1 MPQTQTKIDAN
12 QNADTES
19 TELETGVGADI
30 RALRKSRGVTLA
42 DMAETLDRSI
52 GWLSQIER
60 GQTEPGIPDLR
71 KIARLFEIPTSF
83 FFRNELAEDDEC
95 GMIVR
100 AHSRGALGSRQDGLV
115 EELLS
120 PNLSG
125 DFEMIRS
132 EFEPHSKS
140 ELISARPTQEGG
152 YLISGALTLW
162 IGDKAHHL
170 NAGDSFQFQN
180 ETYRWEN
187 SGDEPAIALWVISPP
202 VY

>member
-1 MPQTQTKIDAN
+1 MN
-12 QNADTES
+12 QAQVEASSNRTAENAEPS
-19 TELETGVGADI
+19 AGVGADI

-52 GWLSQIER
+52 GWLSQVER
-60 GQTEPGIPDLR
+60 GQAEPGIPDLR

-83 FFRNELAEDDEC
+83 FFRNEQAEEDEC
-95 GMIVR
+95 GLIVR
-100 AHSRGALGSRQDGLV
+100 AHSRGSLGSRQDGLV

-125 DFEMIRS
+125 EFEMIRS

-140 ELISARPTQEGG
+140 ELVSARPTQEGG
-152 YLISGALTLW
+152 YLISGSLTLW
-162 IGDKAHHL
+162 IGGKAHQL

-180 ETYRWEN
+180 EAYRWEN

>member
-1 MPQTQTKIDAN
+1 MEDVQTVEISVI
-12 QNADTES
+12 ADERQ
-19 TELETGVGADI
+19 TGVGTDI
-30 RALRKSRGVTLA
+30 RALRKSRSVTLA

-52 GWLSQIER
+52 GWLSQVER
-60 GQTEPGIPDLR
+60 GQTEPTIPDLR
-71 KIARLFEIPTSF
+71 KIARVFEIPISF
-83 FFRNELAEDDEC
+83 FFRNEMADESES
-95 GMIVR
+95 GLIVR
-100 AHSRGALGSRQDGLV
+100 AHLRAKLGSRQDGLV

-140 ELISARPTQEGG
+140 ELVAARPTQEGG

-170 NAGDSFQFQN
+170 AEGDSFQFQN
-180 ETYRWEN
+180 EQYRWQN
-187 SGDEPAIALWVISPP
+187 SSDEPAIVLWVISPP

>member
-1 MPQTQTKIDAN
+1 MEDIQTVEISAIVEERQ
-12 QNADTES
+12 
-19 TELETGVGADI
+19 TGVGTDI
-30 RALRKSRGVTLA
+30 RALRKSRNITLA
-42 DMAETLDRSI
+42 DMATTLDRSI
-52 GWLSQIER
+52 GWLSQVER
-60 GQTEPGIPDLR
+60 GQTEPAIPDLR
-71 KIARLFEIPTSF
+71 KIAQIFEIPISF
-83 FFRNELAEDDEC
+83 FFRNELADESES
-95 GMIVR
+95 GLIVR
-100 AHSRGALGSRQDGLV
+100 AHSRAKLGSRQDGLV

-140 ELISARPTQEGG
+140 ELVAARPTQEGG

-170 NAGDSFQFQN
+170 TKGDSFQFQN
-180 ETYRWEN
+180 EQYRWEN
-187 SGDEPAIALWVISPP
+187 KRDEPAVVLWVISPP